1 MDLGLPLLLMS
12 TVPPA
17 FLSLRVRPTTGE
29 QQPAVAQLTTGLG
42 WLCHL
47 TIFRPTLLLLK
58 ISYHLPERGQLRAV
72 FGLLTQA
79 DGRESMVQGGECSA
93 GGFLLQTRQLQGHV
107 GETCGSPKYTAALQ
121 SSLPHFGLG
130 CSPQSF
136 LLPGI
141 VALYPL
147 KP

>member
-1 MDLGLPLLLMS
+1 MDLGLSLLLMS

-17 FLSLRVRPTTGE
+17 FLSLRVCPTAGE

-58 ISYHLPERGQLRAV
+58 TSYHLPERGQLRAV

-79 DGRESMVQGGECSA
+79 DGRESMVVQQRDFCCRLDSSKDTWVRPVA
-93 GGFLLQTRQLQGHV
+93 HPNTMQLSKVPCPILGLAAAH
-107 GETCGSPKYTAALQ
+107 SPSCCQVLWLSTL
-121 SSLPHFGLG
+121 
-130 CSPQSF
+130 
-136 LLPGI
+136 
-141 VALYPL
+141 
-147 KP
+147 